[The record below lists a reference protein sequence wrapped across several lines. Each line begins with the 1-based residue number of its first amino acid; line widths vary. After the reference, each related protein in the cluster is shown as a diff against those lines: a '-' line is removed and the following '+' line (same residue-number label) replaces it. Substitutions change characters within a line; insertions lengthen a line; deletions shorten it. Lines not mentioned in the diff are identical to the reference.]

1 MRQDESTPDH
11 YTYDPLDTR
20 PGELETPDFVNVLTD
35 QRLVLN
41 TFGNGVIYQSDPFD
55 EDTEITGAPAL
66 SMWMVIDVPD
76 TDFLVTL
83 YEVMATGASV
93 LLAEDI
99 LRARYRDS
107 LEVPT
112 LVPPGEAIR
121 YDFKTLPFF
130 SRLVARG
137 SRLRLFLR
145 CPNSIYYQ
153 KNYNGGQVVADETS
167 QGRTRGACERVSRCR
182 ASKRPCRADR
192 LVTNRFVDGR
202 GSVGGQCARVA
213 DRNRSARRVPGPILR
228 AVVEHRTA
236 PGPHVP
242 CHARCESLYR
252 RSRVCSPT
260 AGELCRMRRG
270 ASRVHRRRVWKA

>member
-1 MRQDESTPDH
+1 M
-11 YTYDPLDTR
+11 
-20 PGELETPDFVNVLTD
+20 
-35 QRLVLN
+35 
-41 TFGNGVIYQSDPFD
+41 IYQSDPFE
-55 EDTEITGAPAL
+55 EDTEITGAPEL
-66 SMWMVIDVPD
+66 SMWMAIDVPD

-112 LVPPGEAIR
+112 LVPPGEVIR

-130 SRLVARG
+130 SRLVAKG

-153 KNYNGGQVVADETS
+153 KNYNGGQVVADET
-167 QGRTRGACERVSRCR
+167 AKDARVAHVSVYHDAEHPSALSCR
-182 ASKRPCRADR
+182 SPRDDR
-192 LVTNRFVDGR
+192 LIDGR

-213 DRNRSARRVPGPILR
+213 G
-228 AVVEHRTA
+228 
-236 PGPHVP
+236 
-242 CHARCESLYR
+242 
-252 RSRVCSPT
+252 
-260 AGELCRMRRG
+260 
-270 ASRVHRRRVWKA
+270 